1 MHSIEYLCK
10 PEHMAAVRTSQSQL
24 HRVSGRNDS
33 GERMRRPWALT
44 SLDLGMKTV
53 RRPQKTWSQRLL
65 LSDTHTVRQTIR
77 ARSRFA
83 LGGKKLLKFIQP
95 HVPIQIVRRRLNKGQ
110 HQLGMVVQNVAAA
123 CTEDVSLMLAQPVCS
138 LIGVDDRG
146 IFTA

>member
-10 PEHMAAVRTSQSQL
+10 PEHMAAVRTLQSQL

-83 LGGKKLLKFIQP
+83 LGG
-95 HVPIQIVRRRLNKGQ
+95 NQ

-123 CTEDVSLMLAQPVCS
+123 CTEDVSPMLAQPVCS
-138 LIGVDDRG
+138 LIGVEDRG
-146 IFTA
+146 IFTT